1 MKGRGRKEIAMYM
14 SVFHR
19 FCGQRMK
26 DKSEDGL
33 LRESR
38 RREGECWK
46 RGRGW
51 MYSTRGDDRRICETS
66 LRKYAQLNFPT
77 PMASPLPSPPLSRF
91 RPLCEPPALSP
102 ACQPASLPA
111 CLPLPRPSYVGPH
124 LLRRPRILRPAC
136 CLCPLSRFDPSF
148 FPSQRTFSVSPLSP
162 LLGARSISFI
172 LRHHPRL
179 PLQHA
184 RSFVTAPLFS
194 RCPTLFATLPSPSP
208 RRSIIP
214 QSRRV

>member
-1 MKGRGRKEIAMYM
+1 MY
-14 SVFHR
+14 
-19 FCGQRMK
+19 G
-26 DKSEDGL
+26 
-33 LRESR
+33 
-38 RREGECWK
+38 
-46 RGRGW
+46 
-51 MYSTRGDDRRICETS
+51 TRGDGRRICETS
-66 LRKYAQLNFPT
+66 LRKYAQLNFST
-77 PMASPLPSPPLSRF
+77 PMASPSPPLSRF
-91 RPLCEPPALSP
+91 RPLCEPSALSP
-102 ACQPASLPA
+102 FPSACLPA

-162 LLGARSISFI
+162 LFGARSISFI
-172 LRHHPRL
+172 LRHHPRP

-194 RCPTLFATLPSPSP
+194 RCPTLFATP

-214 QSRRV
+214 QSRGV

>member
-1 MKGRGRKEIAMYM
+1 M
-14 SVFHR
+14 SEAR
-19 FCGQRMK
+19 Q
-26 DKSEDGL
+26 
-33 LRESR
+33 
-38 RREGECWK
+38 
-46 RGRGW
+46 RGW
-51 MYSTRGDDRRICETS
+51 MYTRGRSQD
-66 LRKYAQLNFPT
+66 LRDVTAKIRAIELFNPDGLSRS
-77 PMASPLPSPPLSRF
+77 APLSRF
-91 RPLCEPPALSP
+91 RPLCEPPALPLP
-102 ACQPASLPA
+102 ACLPCLPA

-136 CLCPLSRFDPSF
+136 CLCPSSRFDPSFFFF

-179 PLQHA
+179 RLQHA

-194 RCPTLFATLPSPSP
+194 RCPTLFATP

-214 QSRRV
+214 QSRGV